1 MKGRDRYTAALVQGI
16 VLFALTLLVG
26 AAVTLLAGCTRT
38 VYMPVESTAYHTDT
52 VRLTAVRAD
61 SLFRRDSVAVY
72 VSGDTVRITQ
82 YRDRYR
88 VRERIDTVYRAV
100 MDTARVEVPVP
111 VERELTK
118 WERTKM
124 DFGGAAIGVLAV
136 AACVA
141 VVWLIRAYKK

>member
-1 MKGRDRYTAALVQGI
+1 MKGRDRYTAALVQGM

-38 VYMPVESTAYHTDT
+38 VYMPVERTAYHTDT
-52 VRLTAVRAD
+52 VRLAAVRTD
-61 SLFRRDSVAVY
+61 SVFRHDSVAVY

-100 MDTARVEVPVP
+100 IDTARVEVPVP

-124 DFGGAAIGVLAV
+124 NFGGTAIGAV
-136 AACVA
+136 IVVVCIA
-141 VVWLIRAYKK
+141 VVWLIKKFRK